1 MAHDRSAVRT
11 TAVVERRPA
20 VVAPVQRSAVP
31 SRSPAQSIQQR
42 LGHQATQALMIARSA
57 APEPSSRGPP
67 LAEKVSAPTIQ
78 RAAAAHLSSPHD
90 PAEKEAEE
98 TARKVVQPPHSDPAP
113 ANKSVAG
120 GTVQREAVTPPPVV
134 TPTGVILSGGA
145 PLPAS
150 VRSFMEPRFGAD
162 FGHVRVHHDRP
173 AAEQSAQLGAHAFTV
188 GHHVFFGEGKFQPES
203 DGGRELIA
211 HELTHTIQQGA
222 AVQRSAD
229 TALVQRSADATV
241 TRRTAPMVQRL
252 GLSDALDWVANKA
265 NLIPGFRLL
274 TIVLGVNPVNMS
286 AVDRSAANILRAL
299 LELIPVTGALL
310 SQALDNYGIFTKV
323 GTWIEAQIKTLG
335 LVGASLK
342 AALGK
347 FLDSLGLGDLLD
359 LGGVWDRGKL
369 IFTEP
374 IDKLINFGKSLANDI
389 IQFIRDAIL
398 MPLAKLAEGTKGWDL
413 LIAVLG
419 KNPITGEPVKRDAE
433 HLIGGFMKMIGQ
445 EEIWE
450 NLQKSH
456 AVPRA
461 WAWFQGALEGLMGFV
476 RQIPGLFMTA
486 LHSIQL
492 IDIVILPKAFA
503 KVAGVFGGFF
513 VQFFTWAGHT
523 MWTLLEI
530 IFEVVSPATLTYLKK
545 TGAALKKILLNPLP
559 FMGNLIK
566 AAKLGL
572 TNFAEHFWDHLKAG
586 LIDWLTGSLPGIYIP
601 RAFTLQEIVKFVFS
615 VLGISWANVRA
626 KLVKIVGETAV
637 KVMETGFDIVVTLV
651 TQGPAAAWDKI
662 KEQLSNLKDMVIDG
676 IISFIV
682 DLVVKKAIP
691 KLVSLFIPG
700 AGFISAIVSIY
711 DTIMVFVQKIS
722 KIIQVVKSFVDS
734 IVDIASG
741 AIGGAAKRVE
751 TTLAGLLSLAISFFA
766 GFVGLGDVV
775 KPVMDVIHK
784 VQAVIDKAIDSL
796 IDWIVKTAKSLFQ
809 KGKEAVAEWWKKKT
823 PFRTDG
829 GHNHEIS
836 YVGDEKSAVPMVSS
850 DHSGKVTDVLDG
862 FAKQAAAPGA
872 SEEER
877 KAAALI
883 QQTRAALA
891 KAPNDPNLAVNLKL
905 LFETYDECNNKKAT
919 IVRQTGSLGGDT
931 VGLSMTADWL
941 GSNHPQGSPPGSG
954 VQAKLMGL
962 LVTDPGESSPDKYIR
977 GHLLNENLG
986 GLGVAEN
993 MFPITGN
1000 ANSQH
1005 LHSTEKIV
1013 KSWMTKKQRWAFY
1026 EVKVVNVSSTLDPK
1040 ADKASNKVNCTFACH
1055 ATLKDAAGTVEE
1067 DFSTAIAST
1076 FEVREKAAKVDN
1088 RTGKLVV

>member
-1 MAHDRSAVRT
+1 MAHDKSGIRT
-11 TAVVERRPA
+11 TATVERRPVA
-20 VVAPVQRSAVP
+20 VAPVQRSAAP
-31 SRSPAQSIQQR
+31 ARSPAQSIQQR
-42 LGHQATQALMIARSA
+42 LGYQATQAMLARMPA
-57 APEPSSRGPP
+57 PPEPTSRGPP
-67 LAEKVSAPTIQ
+67 VAEKISGSTIQ
-78 RAAAAHLSSPHD
+78 RAAAAHVSSPHD
-90 PAEKEAEE
+90 PAEREAEE
-98 TARKVVQPPHSDPAP
+98 TARKVVHAPHSGPATP
-113 ANKSVAG
+113 AKNAES
-120 GTVQREAVTPPPVV
+120 GTIQRAAESPSSVV
-134 TPTGVILSGGA
+134 TPTGVNLSGSA

-150 VRSFMEPRFGAD
+150 VRSYMEPRFGAD

-188 GHHVFFGEGKFQPES
+188 GNHVFFGDGKFQPES

-222 AVQRSAD
+222 AVQRSVDA
-229 TALVQRSADATV
+229 TAVQRSVDPSITQ
-241 TRRTAPMVQRL
+241 RTAPKVQRL
-252 GLSDALDWVANKA
+252 GLSDALNWVANKA

-286 AVDRSAANILRAL
+286 PVDRSAANILRAL

-310 SQALDNYGIFTKV
+310 SQALDNYGIFAKV
-323 GTWIEAQIKTLG
+323 GAWIETQIKSLG
-335 LVGASLK
+335 LVGAALK
-342 AALGK
+342 SALGK

-359 LGGVWDRGKL
+359 LGGVWERGKL

-374 IDKLINFGKSLANDI
+374 IDKLINFGKSLGNDI
-389 IQFIRDAIL
+389 IKFIRDAIL

-419 KNPITGEPVKRDAE
+419 QNPITGQPVKRDAE
-433 HLIGGFMKMIGQ
+433 HLIGGFMKLIGQ

-486 LHSIQL
+486 LHSIEL

-503 KVAGVFGGFF
+503 KVAGVFGNFF
-513 VQFFTWAGHT
+513 GQFFTWAGHT
-523 MWTLLEI
+523 IWTLLEI

-545 TGAALKKILLNPLP
+545 TGAALKGILMNPMP
-559 FMGNLIK
+559 FMRNLVR

-572 TNFAEHFWDHLKAG
+572 SNFAEHFWDHLKAG

-601 RAFTLQEIVKFVFS
+601 RSFTLQEIFKFVFS
-615 VLGISWANVRA
+615 VLGLSWANVRA

-691 KLVSLFIPG
+691 KLVSMFIPG

-722 KIIQVVKSFVDS
+722 KIIAVVKSFVDS
-734 IVDIASG
+734 IVDIANG
-741 AIGGAAKRVE
+741 AIDGAAKRVE

-775 KPVMDVIHK
+775 KPVLEVIHK

-796 IDWIVKTAKSLFQ
+796 IDWIVKTAKSLFAKAFGKDKPDDRTDAQ
-809 KGKEAVAEWWKKKT
+809 KLADLNAAIAAAETLLSSSNADEEDIRKKLPAIQSKYKLTSLELVVDKDEQDEDSVHIEGKVNPGKNSNQKKVKKGYVGPLNIKRKQLSFTAATKEYLIKKFKESFPPGELGQWKDARLDIRHKISISDTITHLNSSISVLKVADAVQTLTGMGYTVKGKGRPGIIDSCIEHLQLANNDLDNLFVGAAGKNRSKGKRYDAGDKPGTDPTAEKYDQQKSK
-823 PFRTDG
+823 FIDLYGVKGTDFKVTIDIVDG
-829 GHNHEIS
+829 SEI
-836 YVGDEKSAVPMVSS
+836 VETWEVSS
-850 DHSGKVTDVLDG
+850 
-862 FAKQAAAPGA
+862 
-872 SEEER
+872 
-877 KAAALI
+877 
-883 QQTRAALA
+883 
-891 KAPNDPNLAVNLKL
+891 
-905 LFETYDECNNKKAT
+905 
-919 IVRQTGSLGGDT
+919 
-931 VGLSMTADWL
+931 
-941 GSNHPQGSPPGSG
+941 
-954 VQAKLMGL
+954 
-962 LVTDPGESSPDKYIR
+962 
-977 GHLLNENLG
+977 
-986 GLGVAEN
+986 
-993 MFPITGN
+993 
-1000 ANSQH
+1000 
-1005 LHSTEKIV
+1005 
-1013 KSWMTKKQRWAFY
+1013 
-1026 EVKVVNVSSTLDPK
+1026 
-1040 ADKASNKVNCTFACH
+1040 
-1055 ATLKDAAGTVEE
+1055 
-1067 DFSTAIAST
+1067 
-1076 FEVREKAAKVDN
+1076 
-1088 RTGKLVV
+1088 

>member
-1 MAHDRSAVRT
+1 MAQDKSGARI
-11 TAVVERRPA
+11 TATVERRPA
-20 VVAPVQRSAVP
+20 AVTPVQRSAAP
-31 SRSPAQSIQQR
+31 TRSPAQSIQQR
-42 LGHQATQALMIARSA
+42 LGHQAIQALIARTPA
-57 APEPSSRGPP
+57 PPEPASRGPP
-67 LAEKVSAPTIQ
+67 VADRVSAPTIQ
-78 RAAAAHLSSPHD
+78 RAAVAHVSSPHD
-90 PAEKEAEE
+90 PAEREAEE
-98 TARKVVQPPHSDPAP
+98 TARKVVQMPHSGPAVP
-113 ANKSVAG
+113 TKDAQS
-120 GTVQREAVTPPPVV
+120 GTVQRDAATPSSVV
-134 TPTGVILSGGA
+134 TPTGVNLSGGA

-150 VRSFMEPRFGAD
+150 VRSYMEPRFQAD

-188 GHHVFFGEGKFQPES
+188 GNHVFFGDGKYQPES

-222 AVQRSAD
+222 AIQRSVDATTVQRSVD
-229 TALVQRSADATV
+229 TSVTQRTV
-241 TRRTAPMVQRL
+241 PMVQRL
-252 GLSDALDWVANKA
+252 GLSDALNWVANKA

-286 AVDRSAANILRAL
+286 PVDRSAANILRAL
-299 LELIPVTGALL
+299 LELIPITGALL
-310 SQALDNYGIFTKV
+310 SQALDNYGIFAKV
-323 GTWIEAQIKTLG
+323 GAWIEIQIKSLG
-335 LVGASLK
+335 LVGAALK

-359 LGGVWDRGKL
+359 LGGVWERGKL

-389 IQFIRDAIL
+389 IKFIRDAIL

-419 KNPITGEPVKRDAE
+419 QNPITGEPVKRDAE
-433 HLIGGFMKMIGQ
+433 HLIGGFMKLIGQ
-445 EEIWE
+445 EEIWQ

-486 LHSIQL
+486 LHSIEL

-523 MWTLLEI
+523 IWTLLEI

-545 TGAALKKILLNPLP
+545 TGAALKGILMNPLP
-559 FMGNLIK
+559 FMGNLVK

-572 TNFAEHFWDHLKAG
+572 NNFAEHFWDHLKAG

-615 VLGISWANVRA
+615 VLGLSWANVRA
-626 KLVKIVGETAV
+626 KLVKVVGETAV

-691 KLVSLFIPG
+691 KLVAMFIPG

-722 KIIQVVKSFVDS
+722 KIIAVVKSFVDS
-734 IVDIASG
+734 IVDIANG
-741 AIGGAAKRVE
+741 AIDGAAKRVE

-766 GFVGLGDVV
+766 GFAGLADVA

-784 VQAVIDKAIDSL
+784 VWGVIDKALDSL
-796 IDWIVKTAKSLFQ
+796 IDWIVKTAKSLFA
-809 KGKEAVAEWWKKKT
+809 KAFGKKDERTEEEKKADLEKALAEAEAVKSKPDATEASIKKELPQIQKKY
-823 PFRTDG
+823 R
-829 GHNHEIS
+829 
-836 YVGDEKSAVPMVSS
+836 
-850 DHSGKVTDVLDG
+850 LDSLVVVVDSED
-862 FAKQAAAPGA
+862 PA
-872 SEEER
+872 SETIHIEGSMSP
-877 KAAALI
+877 
-883 QQTRAALA
+883 A
-891 KAPNDPNLAVNLKL
+891 KKGPPGKI
-905 LFETYDECNNKKAT
+905 KKQVKKEMT
-919 IVRQTGSLGGDT
+919 IVRETGSLGGST
-931 VGLSMTADWL
+931 VGLSMTVDWL
-941 GSNHPQGSPPGSG
+941 NDKHPEGSPSSSSEQ
-954 VQAKLMGL
+954 VELMNQ
-962 LVTDPGESSPDKYIR
+962 LVTEPKKSSADKFIR
-977 GHLLNENLG
+977 GHLLNEHLG
-986 GLGVAEN
+986 GPGVALN
-993 MFPITGN
+993 MFPITAN
-1000 ANSQH
+1000 ANKNH
-1005 LHSTEKIV
+1005 LTSTESPV
-1013 KSWMTKKQRWAFY
+1013 KKWVVEPDRWVWYQVKATNISSKLNGKAKSPQNYVDCAFICEAVQKTADG
-1026 EVKVVNVSSTLDPK
+1026 EVKDKLSTTIPSTYQEKQTKETTDNFRTP
-1040 ADKASNKVNCTFACH
+1040 
-1055 ATLKDAAGTVEE
+1055 DAP
-1067 DFSTAIAST
+1067 
-1076 FEVREKAAKVDN
+1076 
-1088 RTGKLVV
+1088 

>member
-1 MAHDRSAVRT
+1 MAHEKSGIRT
-11 TAVVERRPA
+11 TATVERRP
-20 VVAPVQRSAVP
+20 VAAAQVQRSAAP
-31 SRSPAQSIQQR
+31 ARSPAQSIQQR
-42 LGHQATQALMIARSA
+42 LGHQATQAMVARMPA
-57 APEPSSRGPP
+57 PPEPTSRGPP
-67 LAEKVSAPTIQ
+67 VAEKISGSTIQ
-78 RAAAAHLSSPHD
+78 RAAAAHVSSPND
-90 PAEKEAEE
+90 PAEREAEE
-98 TARKVVQPPHSDPAP
+98 TARKVVHMPHSGPAAP
-113 ANKSVAG
+113 AKNAES
-120 GTVQREAVTPPPVV
+120 GTVQRAAESPSSVV
-134 TPTGVILSGGA
+134 TPTGVNLSGGA

-150 VRSFMEPRFGAD
+150 VRSYMEPRFGAD

-173 AAEQSAQLGAHAFTV
+173 AAEHSAQLGAHAFTV
-188 GHHVFFGEGKFQPES
+188 GNHVFFGDGKYQPES

-222 AVQRSAD
+222 ALQRSVD
-229 TALVQRSADATV
+229 TSV
-241 TRRTAPMVQRL
+241 THRTAPMVQRL
-252 GLSDALDWVANKA
+252 GLSDALDWVAKKA

-286 AVDRSAANILRAL
+286 PVDRSAANILRAL

-310 SQALDNYGIFTKV
+310 SQALDNYGIFAKV
-323 GTWIEAQIKTLG
+323 GTWIETQIKSLG
-335 LVGASLK
+335 LVGAALK
-342 AALGK
+342 SALGK

-389 IQFIRDAIL
+389 IKFIRDAIL

-419 KNPITGEPVKRDAE
+419 QNPITGEPVKRDAE
-433 HLIGGFMKMIGQ
+433 HLIGGFMKLIGQ

-461 WAWFQGALEGLMGFV
+461 WAWFQGALAGLMGFV

-486 LHSIQL
+486 LHSIEL

-513 VQFFTWAGHT
+513 VQFITWAGHT
-523 MWTLLEI
+523 IWTLLEI

-545 TGAALKKILLNPLP
+545 TGAALKGILMNPMP
-559 FMGNLIK
+559 FMHNLVK

-572 TNFAEHFWDHLKAG
+572 SNFAEHFWDHLKAG

-601 RAFTLQEIVKFVFS
+601 RSFTLQEIVKFVFS
-615 VLGISWANVRA
+615 VLGLSWANVRA

-691 KLVSLFIPG
+691 KLVSMFIPG

-722 KIIQVVKSFVDS
+722 KIIAVVKSFVDS
-734 IVDIASG
+734 IVDIANG
-741 AIGGAAKRVE
+741 AIDGAAKRVE

-796 IDWIVKTAKSLFQ
+796 IDWIVKTAKSLFA
-809 KGKEAVAEWWKKKT
+809 KGKEAVSEWWKKKT
-823 PFRTDG
+823 PFRTAG

-850 DHSGKVTDVLDG
+850 DHQGKVTDVLDA
-862 FAKQAAAPGA
+862 FEKQAAAPGA
-872 SEEER
+872 SEEE
-877 KAAALI
+877 KSAAALI

-891 KAPNDPNLAVNLKL
+891 KAPNDPNLAVNLGQ
-905 LFETYDECNNKKAT
+905 LFNTYDEGGNKKTT

-931 VGLSMTADWL
+931 VCLSMTADWL
-941 GSNHPQGSPPGSG
+941 GGKIPQGSPPGSG
-954 VQAKLMGL
+954 VQSKLMGL
-962 LVTDPGESSPDKYIR
+962 LVTDPGESSPDKFIR

-986 GLGVAEN
+986 GLGNAEN

-1013 KSWMTKKQRWAFY
+1013 KTWMTLKQRWAFY
-1026 EVKVVNVSSTLDPK
+1026 EVKVVNISSKLDPN
-1040 ADKASNKVNCTFACH
+1040 ADKSGNYVNCTFACH
-1055 ATLKDAAGTVEE
+1055 AVLKDAAGKVEE
-1067 DFSTAIAST
+1067 DFSTAVPST
-1076 FEVREKAAKVDN
+1076 YEVREKAAKVDN